1 MTTTRREQLKNAGRA
16 AVVVALGAVGIHLAT
31 RPGRAVRSSCDRS
44 GTCKGCG
51 SVEQCVR
58 PEAMSYREVRT

>member
-16 AVVVALGAVGIHLAT
+16 AVAVALGAVGIHLAT
-31 RPGRAVRSSCDRS
+31 RPGRAARSSCDRS
-44 GTCKGCG
+44 GACNGCG

-58 PEAMSYREVRT
+58 PEAMSYREVRS